1 MLMSKV
7 MVGKA
12 RAVESIVS
20 GKGMLQFE
28 GRAIE
33 SMKAVANAYKER
45 SLHALDK
52 VLVDFKGGL
61 DRRVCAILVATLRV
75 ILTWTVFQYIMCI
88 RRTSGKQVCQP
99 APWNAFGNVVRGKFD
114 PSDRT
119 FL

>member
-20 GKGMLQFE
+20 GKAMLQFE

-61 DRRVCAILVATLRV
+61 DRRFRSILVVTLE
-75 ILTWTVFQYIMCI
+75 
-88 RRTSGKQVCQP
+88 
-99 APWNAFGNVVRGKFD
+99 
-114 PSDRT
+114 
-119 FL
+119 